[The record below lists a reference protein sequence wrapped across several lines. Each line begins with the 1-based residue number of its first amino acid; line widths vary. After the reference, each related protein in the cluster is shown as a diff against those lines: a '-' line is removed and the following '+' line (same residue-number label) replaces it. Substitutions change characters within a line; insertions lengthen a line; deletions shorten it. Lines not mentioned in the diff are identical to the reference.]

1 MVKKAIKIVLRDGAT
16 GGRSSTSS
24 SRKRKRSAAAT
35 SNGGNAAAHVPAL
48 FRSVPQPAAAVAAAD
63 ADADNGNGFNL
74 DLDVDDM
81 PCDTLLALR
90 SLVSKGVAALC
101 PLNAA
106 GGSLPFVLKP
116 MLHHALLSSVSATSN
131 GGGTNNNNNDAKIEE
146 SNKILSAG
154 AATGVTVELD
164 ELRRNNAVRLLQLHG
179 TGDAERD
186 VAVMDT
192 QTFEWGVKD
201 AFAATAASGSTNLQQ
216 HSTELCKW
224 FVSNFAVWNQ
234 PFVHHEAIRSSLLEC
249 KDLPAQCR
257 DASLVVDHLVGI
269 GLLLP
274 RNNASSSSSDR
285 TYWFTLPGLGPAAR
299 AIADG
304 RRRILSKVQRSNYGE
319 IKRSVL
325 EVGAVPSSRRVG
337 AGQSLVRQGGADVV
351 EMPAAFCIRD
361 LLSRGQITIR
371 ETPAGQFV
379 RVSTGERVAKASSNI

>member
-1 MVKKAIKIVLRDGAT
+1 MAKKAIKIVLRDGAT
-16 GGRSSTSS
+16 GGRSSTSA

-164 ELRRNNAVRLLQLHG
+164 ELRRTNAVRLLQLHG

-186 VAVMDT
+186 VAIT
-192 QTFEWGVKD
+192 QTFECGVRD
-201 AFAATAASGSTNLQQ
+201 AFSVAAGSTNLHQY
-216 HSTELCKW
+216 SIELCKW
-224 FVSNFAVWNQ
+224 FVSNLAVWNQ